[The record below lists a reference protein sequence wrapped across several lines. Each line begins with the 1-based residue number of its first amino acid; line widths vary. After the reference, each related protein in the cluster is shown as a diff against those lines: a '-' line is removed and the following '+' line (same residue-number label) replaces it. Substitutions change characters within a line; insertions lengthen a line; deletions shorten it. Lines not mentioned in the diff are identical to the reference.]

1 LVDGVRT
8 LEVLMT
14 EEFVMGLGTQAIKT
28 AVLLAGPMLMAAM
41 VVGVIVSVLQAV
53 TQINEATLTFIP
65 KIAAVLIVIMIL
77 APWMLEVLQSFAKDV
92 LGNAGEW
99 VR

>member
-1 LVDGVRT
+1 MNIGA
-8 LEVLMT
+8 E
-14 EEFVMGLGTQAIKT
+14 AIKT
-28 AVLLAGPMLMAAM
+28 TIYLAGPLLLAAM
-41 VVGVIVSVLQAV
+41 AVGILVSVLQAI

-65 KIAAVLIVIMIL
+65 KMVAIIVVLAVM
-77 APWMLEVLQSFAKDV
+77 APWMLEVLQHYTSNV